1 MSSPPGIFSPG
12 WYHQPAL
19 EISPHLFNLPRLSL
33 DLLDPLSLSLSL
45 SLPISLDLPVLCS
58 LYLSLCSLWLS
69 LSLSLS
75 CCLDGSNNGVQAV
88 ARKWKRWQPGG
99 GSGGGR
105 GLPSAKS
112 SGRGGQP
119 AVAGDLVL
127 PSARSGRRR
136 CSGMGGRPAVAML
149 WMLLICEC
157 ICANFSEL

>member
-1 MSSPPGIFSPG
+1 MVSPTGTRNI
-12 WYHQPAL
+12 
-19 EISPHLFNLPRLSL
+19 PHLFNLPRLSL

-75 CCLDGSNNGVQAV
+75 LSCCLDGSNRSVQAV
-88 ARKWKRWQPGG
+88 ARQGKRRRPGG

-105 GLPSAKS
+105 GLPAKS

-119 AVAGDLVL
+119 AVAGDLIL
-127 PSARSGRRR
+127 SSARSGRRR

-157 ICANFSEL
+157 ICANFSKL